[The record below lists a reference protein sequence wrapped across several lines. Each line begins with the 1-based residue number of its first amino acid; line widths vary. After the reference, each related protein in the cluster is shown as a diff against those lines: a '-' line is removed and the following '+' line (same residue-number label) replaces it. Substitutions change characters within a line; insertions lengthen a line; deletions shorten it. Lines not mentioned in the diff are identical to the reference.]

1 MSETP
6 RADDPTQP
14 TGAPPTPGRAPQEAP
29 STREPA
35 ASRRDHDEDP
45 LRGSRTSGLWVT
57 MVVVGVLIVLLVVFT
72 LQNTQPV
79 DLAFLGWEGRTPLS
93 AAILIAAAAGILITA
108 LAGSLRILQL
118 RRRVKRQGR

>member
-6 RADDPTQP
+6 RTDGPTDPTGPTDRSAPTAP
-14 TGAPPTPGRAPQEAP
+14 TGPPSTSGGRAGNG
-29 STREPA
+29 
-35 ASRRDHDEDP
+35 EDP

-72 LQNTQPV
+72 LQNTQEV
-79 DLAFLGWEGRTPLS
+79 DVAFLGWEGRLPLS

-118 RRRVKRQGR
+118 RRRVKRQTR

>member
-6 RADDPTQP
+6 RTDGPADPTP
-14 TGAPPTPGRAPQEAP
+14 PATPVPGAPSPADPGRRGE
-29 STREPA
+29 
-35 ASRRDHDEDP
+35 DDP

-72 LQNTQPV
+72 LQNTQEV
-79 DLAFLGWEGRTPLS
+79 DVAFLGWEGRLPLS